1 VGKKPRGSSLERLRG
16 FLDHALEKRGRR
28 MNQRDG
34 KKIITVYDT
43 TLRDGAQGEGIHFST
58 QDKLSYVKRIEE
70 MGSLY
75 VEAGWPGAN
84 PRDENFF
91 QLLKDQHLS
100 VARIAAFGSTCK
112 VNEAPENSDILLK
125 LVSSGAKTIT
135 IFGKSWD
142 LHVRDVLRTDLEENL
157 RLIRESVSFLK
168 QQGNEVFFDAE
179 HFFDGFK
186 ENPIYALKCLETA
199 LAAGAMTIL
208 CDTNGGCLPQDIAR
222 GVETVMREF
231 APKELGIHVHN
242 DSGLAVANTL
252 VAVEAGVTQIQG
264 TWNGFGER
272 CGNANLST
280 LVPLLQ
286 LKGKYSVVSE
296 SALLKITPFS
306 RYVAEL
312 SNAPCDEKQPY
323 VGRSAFAHKAGM
335 HVDAILK
342 NQRTFEH
349 MDPAEVGNERRI
361 LISDQAGKANILERI
376 RRFAPDIQKDDPRV
390 EKAMFEIKDMENSGF
405 QFEAA
410 EGSLDLLMVRILNGF
425 TAPFEVLD
433 YHVWSDPLRG
443 ELDSVAVVKVKVGD
457 QTVQIASEGNGP
469 VNALDTAL
477 RQALAS
483 FFPILEKSELVNYKV
498 RVLDGSHGTEAIV
511 RVIIDTRLGHEVW
524 GTIGVSKNI
533 LKASAQALLDA
544 INWTIWKFEGAR

>member
-1 VGKKPRGSSLERLRG
+1 MNLIQGKK
-16 FLDHALEKRGRR
+16 K
-28 MNQRDG
+28 
-34 KKIITVYDT
+34 ITVYDT

-84 PRDENFF
+84 PRDEEFF
-91 QLLKDQHLS
+91 QQVREIRLPH
-100 VARIAAFGSTCK
+100 ARIAAFGSTCK
-112 VNEAPENSDILLK
+112 VNESPEKSEILLK
-125 LVSSGAKTIT
+125 LLASGAETIT
-135 IFGKSWD
+135 IFGKAWD
-142 LHVRDVLRTDLEENL
+142 LHVRDVLRTTFEENL
-157 RLIRESVSFLK
+157 RLIRESVSFLVS
-168 QQGNEVFFDAE
+168 QGREVFFDAE
-179 HFFDGFK
+179 HYFDGFK
-186 ENPIYALKCLETA
+186 ENPDYALKSIATA
-199 LAAGAMTIL
+199 LDAGSKIIIL
-208 CDTNGGCLPQDIAR
+208 CDTNGGSLPAEIAHA
-222 GVETVMREF
+222 VKAVMGAF
-231 APKELGIHVHN
+231 TPQELGIHVHN

-252 VAVEAGVTQIQG
+252 IAVEEGVTQIQG

-286 LKGKYSVVSE
+286 LKGDYSVVSDA
-296 SALLKITPFS
+296 ALLKITAFS

-312 SNAPCDEKQPY
+312 SNAPFDEKQPY

-349 MDPAEVGNERRI
+349 MDPAGVGNERRI
-361 LISDQAGKANILERI
+361 LISDQAGKANILDRL
-376 RRFAPDIQKDDPRV
+376 RRFEPMIRKDDPRV
-390 EKAMFEIKDMENSGF
+390 EAAMIEIKELEHSGF
-405 QFEAA
+405 QYEAA
-410 EGSLDLLMVRILNGF
+410 EGSLDLLLLRILGEL
-425 TAPFEVLD
+425 TAPPFEVLD

-443 ELDSVAVVKVKVGD
+443 ELDSVAVVKVKVGLE
-457 QTVQIASEGNGP
+457 TVQIASDGNGP

-477 RQALAS
+477 RQALIS
-483 FFPILEKSELVNYKV
+483 FFPILGKSELVNYKV
-498 RVLDGSHGTEAIV
+498 RVLDGSRGTEAIV
-511 RVIIDTRLGHEVW
+511 RVIIDTRLEDEVW

-544 INWTIWKFEGAR
+544 INWTIYLGGRSQDTSSTT

>member
-1 VGKKPRGSSLERLRG
+1 MNLIQGKK
-16 FLDHALEKRGRR
+16 K
-28 MNQRDG
+28 
-34 KKIITVYDT
+34 ITVYDT

-70 MGSLY
+70 MGSFY

-84 PRDENFF
+84 PRDEEFF
-91 QLLKDQHLS
+91 QQVREIRLPH
-100 VARIAAFGSTCK
+100 ARIAAFGSTCK
-112 VNEAPENSDILLK
+112 VNESPEKSEILLK
-125 LVSSGAKTIT
+125 LLASGAETIT
-135 IFGKSWD
+135 IFGKAWD
-142 LHVRDVLRTDLEENL
+142 LHVRDVLRTTFEENL
-157 RLIRESVSFLK
+157 RLIRESVSFLVS
-168 QQGNEVFFDAE
+168 QGREVFFDAE
-179 HFFDGFK
+179 HYFDGFK
-186 ENPIYALKCLETA
+186 ENPDYALKCIATA
-199 LAAGAMTIL
+199 LEAGAKIVIL
-208 CDTNGGCLPQDIAR
+208 CDTNGGSLPAEIAR
-222 GVETVMREF
+222 AVKAVKGEF
-231 APKELGIHVHN
+231 TPQELGIHVHN

-252 VAVEAGVTQIQG
+252 IAVEEGVTQIQG

-286 LKGKYSVVSE
+286 LKGDYSVVSD
-296 SALLKITPFS
+296 SALLKITSFS

-312 SNAPCDEKQPY
+312 SNAPFDEKQPY

-349 MDPAEVGNERRI
+349 MDPAGVGNERRI
-361 LISDQAGKANILERI
+361 LISDQAGKANILDRL
-376 RRFAPDIQKDDPRV
+376 RRFEPMIRKDDPRV
-390 EKAMFEIKDMENSGF
+390 EAAMIEIKELEHSGF
-405 QFEAA
+405 QYEAA
-410 EGSLDLLMVRILNGF
+410 EGSLDLLLLRILGEL
-425 TAPFEVLD
+425 TAPPFEVLD

-443 ELDSVAVVKVKVGD
+443 ELDSVAVVKVKVGLE
-457 QTVQIASEGNGP
+457 TVQIASDGNGP

-477 RQALAS
+477 RQALIS
-483 FFPILEKSELVNYKV
+483 FFPILGKSELVNYKV

-511 RVIIDTRLGHEVW
+511 RVIIDTRLEDEVW

-544 INWTIWKFEGAR
+544 INWTIYLGGGSRDTSSTT

>member
-1 VGKKPRGSSLERLRG
+1 MGQNEGKK
-16 FLDHALEKRGRR
+16 K
-28 MNQRDG
+28 
-34 KKIITVYDT
+34 ITVYDT

-84 PRDENFF
+84 PRDDNFF
-91 QLLKDQHLS
+91 QLLREQRLQS
-100 VARIAAFGSTCK
+100 TRIAAFGSTCK
-112 VNEAPENSDILLK
+112 VNESPENSDVLLK
-125 LVSSGAKTIT
+125 LLASGAQTIT
-135 IFGKSWD
+135 IFGKAWD
-142 LHVRDVLRTDLEENL
+142 LHVSDVLRTNLEENL
-157 RLIRESVSFLK
+157 RLIRESVSFLA
-168 QQGNEVFFDAE
+168 QQGREVFFDAE

-186 ENPIYALKCLETA
+186 ENPAYALRCISAALE
-199 LAAGAMTIL
+199 AGAAIAIL
-208 CDTNGGCLPQDIAR
+208 CDTNGGCLPGDIAR
-222 GVETVMREF
+222 GVEAVRHEF
-231 APKELGIHVHN
+231 APRELGIHVHN
-242 DSGLAVANTL
+242 DSGLAVANSL

-280 LVPLLQ
+280 LIPLLQ
-286 LKGKYSVVSE
+286 IKGNYSVVSD

-306 RYVAEL
+306 RFVAEL
-312 SNAPCDEKQPY
+312 SNAPFDEKQPY

-361 LISDQAGKANILERI
+361 LISDQAGKANILERL
-376 RRFAPDIQKDDPRV
+376 RRFVPDILKEDPRV
-390 EKAMFEIKDMENSGF
+390 EKAMIEIKDLENNGF

-410 EGSLDLLMVRILNGF
+410 EGSLDLLFVRILNGF
-425 TAPFEVLD
+425 TSPFEVLD

-443 ELDSVAVVKVKVGD
+443 ELDSVAVVKVKVGEA
-457 QTVQIASEGNGP
+457 TVQIASEGNGP

-483 FFPILEKSELVNYKV
+483 FFPILEQSELVDYKV
-498 RVLDGSHGTEAIV
+498 RVLDGSRGTEAIV

-544 INWTIWKFEGAR
+544 INWTIWKFEGSRK

>member
-1 VGKKPRGSSLERLRG
+1 MNQNQGKK
-16 FLDHALEKRGRR
+16 
-28 MNQRDG
+28 
-34 KKIITVYDT
+34 KIMVYDT
-43 TLRDGAQGEGIHFST
+43 TLRDGAQGEGVHFST

-84 PRDENFF
+84 PRDEEFF
-91 QLLKDQHLS
+91 QQYRESKTSLTR
-100 VARIAAFGSTCK
+100 VAAFGSTCK
-112 VNEAPENSDILLK
+112 VSESPEQSDILLK
-125 LVSSGAKTIT
+125 LVGSKAKTIT

-142 LHVRDVLRTDLEENL
+142 LHVRDVLRATLEENL
-157 RLIRESVSFLK
+157 RLIRESVAYLIA
-168 QQGNEVFFDAE
+168 QGREAFFDAE

-186 ENPIYALKCLETA
+186 ENPSYALKCISAALEG
-199 LAAGAMTIL
+199 GAKTIIL
-208 CDTNGGCLPQDIAR
+208 CDTNGGSLPSDIEK
-222 GVETVMREF
+222 GVRTVLQEF
-231 APKELGIHVHN
+231 APQELGIHVHN
-242 DSGLAVANTL
+242 DRGLAVANSL
-252 VAVEAGVTQIQG
+252 MAVEAGATQVQG

-286 LKGKYSVVSE
+286 LKGDYDVVSE
-296 SALLKITPFS
+296 AALLKITAFS
-306 RYVAEL
+306 RFVAEL
-312 SNAPCDEKQPY
+312 SNAPFDEKQPF

-349 MDPAEVGNERRI
+349 IDPADVGNERRI
-361 LISDQAGKANILERI
+361 LISDQAGKANILERLC
-376 RRFAPDIQKDDPRV
+376 RFEPTLRKDDPRV
-390 EKAMFEIKDMENSGF
+390 EQAMHEIKELEHQGF

-410 EGSLDLLMVRILNGF
+410 EGSLDLLLLRILGKLNSS
-425 TAPFEVLD
+425 AFEVLD

-443 ELDSVAVVKVKVGD
+443 ELDSVAVVKVKVGEE
-457 QTVQIASEGNGP
+457 TVQIASEGNGP

-477 RQALAS
+477 RQALAK
-483 FFPILEKSELVNYKV
+483 FFPVLKESELVNYKV
-498 RVLDGSHGTEAIV
+498 RVLDGAHGTEAVV
-511 RVIIDTRLGHEVW
+511 RVIMDTRLGEEVW

-544 INWTIWKFEGAR
+544 INCTIWRGDSNPG